1 MSIRLQQRSSLARRI
16 LFAIVAGVVITIGSG
31 VALLWLFYAYNGDSF
46 HSDILDMSWGTIWD
60 YAHAHWQL
68 LGLLL
73 LGWSTSTLV
82 IIWGAMR
89 WAMHPLRQ
97 LATALDQPDQQLTLE
112 LLPLH
117 TRGNVGLVARKFE
130 AAIQSDTITRQ
141 TLKQHQHLFDVATQ
155 RLQSLFH
162 IGTKLAATSEPDKLF
177 PQLTRDLQKVFD
189 CHYASILLMN
199 GETYRFYTSNH
210 AMPEHV
216 SPQSIVKT
224 AIGQALNTHTL
235 CRVDDV
241 KSENIQASLNKDDV
255 EAELVVPVMY
265 DKQLMAALVL
275 QSQYRATFTAM
286 DEQHLNAFAGFLA
299 TTLADRQFI
308 QQQQYYTDRIKILSR
323 TLQTLSANFLAGHTP
338 ELLLNELGKVLTAD
352 RSAVLL
358 VKDNTIRV
366 MATQGSLQTTTKEH
380 MLWALNDMPL
390 IAEIIEQ
397 DRAVWL
403 PNPQQDSRYHSLLG
417 ATTTHS
423 WIGAP
428 IHRVEQGCAVLIAES
443 DKTDQYGDDEVHILT
458 TIADHAAIVM
468 ENIRQYTMVR
478 DRAEQLEIVTSIT
491 QVISTNDISR
501 DLPATLRRIIHLI
514 RRVVPCDYA
523 ALALYNDTDDTFFV
537 EPVYDFAIQDW
548 SELPEGWSVAAN
560 DTTWQTACR
569 TASPIVQS
577 SLAESAFG
585 EDQVLVDKGLH
596 SSIVVPIIGAS
607 HVLGALTF
615 ATRKPRAYE
624 QKQVSTLLEL
634 AHYLGPA
641 LDNARLN
648 KDREEAS
655 IKLARTQEH
664 LNLVDKVRVV
674 GLLASG
680 VAHDFNNLLAGVL
693 GNAQLLLLEVED
705 EEQRT
710 MLRVIEQAA
719 KDGAETVRRLQ
730 GFARM
735 ENDSPM
741 SEVRLDLLARD
752 AIDITRPRW
761 RDIAQSRGVKIDV
774 VRQLEPVTAIAGRP
788 AELREVLT
796 NLILNAADAMPH
808 GGRITVSAY
817 DEQDAED
824 QPSAVIIE
832 IADEGVGM
840 SADVRS
846 RIFEPFFT
854 TKGEQGTGLGLAV
867 SLGIVE
873 GHGGQIEI
881 ESEMGGGT
889 RFTVR
894 LPVRETAI
902 VDTPRQRTSREIIPG
917 HVLLVQSDN
926 VLREATTRLLERWG
940 NRVQMACD
948 GSEALQAFMPN
959 RYDVVLSDTGM
970 PDMNGQTLLQ
980 QIKQQDPRVP
990 TILITGWGQ
999 HTTEGET
1006 QLGGVDFVI
1015 EKPFD
1020 LEDLREVLAKAMA
1033 ST

>member
-1 MSIRLQQRSSLARRI
+1 MSIRLQQRSSLARR
-16 LFAIVAGVVITIGSG
+16 LFLATVAGFVITIGSG
-31 VALLWLFYAYNGDSF
+31 MVFLWFFYAYSGGLIRSA
-46 HSDILDMSWGTIWD
+46 ILDMSWDAIWD
-60 YAHAHWQL
+60 YARTHWQL

-73 LGWSTSTLV
+73 AGWVTSTLV
-82 IIWGAMR
+82 IIWGAIW
-89 WAMHPLRQ
+89 WAIQPIRQ
-97 LATALDQPDQQLTLE
+97 LATAIEQPDQRITID
-112 LLPLH
+112 LLPTH
-117 TRGNVGLVARKFE
+117 TQGAIGLIARKFE
-130 AAIQSDTITRQ
+130 TVIQSETTTRQ
-141 TLKQHQHLFDVATQ
+141 ELKQHQHLFDVATQ
-155 RLQSLFH
+155 KLQSLLD
-162 IGTKLAATSEPDKLF
+162 IGTKLAATCEPDKLF
-177 PQLTRDLQKVFD
+177 SHVTKDLQEVFD
-189 CHYASILLMN
+189 CHCASIVLVN
-199 GETYRFYTSNH
+199 GETCILYSSNH
-210 AMPEHV
+210 TMAEQL
-216 SPQSIVKT
+216 SPQNIKKT
-224 AIGQALNTHTL
+224 AVGQALSTRTL

-241 KSENIQASLNKDDV
+241 SNGNLQVSFDQANV
-255 EAELVVPVMY
+255 QAELVVPVLHHE
-265 DKQLMAALVL
+265 QLMALLVL
-275 QSQYRATFTAM
+275 QSQYRATFTAT
-286 DEQHLNAFAGFLA
+286 DEQHLQTFADLLA
-299 TTLADRQFI
+299 TTLIDRQFL
-308 QQQQYYTDRIKILSR
+308 QQQQYYIDRIKILIR
-323 TLQTLSANFLAGHTP
+323 TLQTLSTDFLAGHIP
-338 ELLLNELGKVLTAD
+338 ELLLNEVSKVVTAD

-358 VKDNTIRV
+358 VKDDIISIL
-366 MATQGSLQTTTKEH
+366 ATQGLPQVMLKEH
-380 MLWALNDMPL
+380 LHRPLSDMPL
-390 IAEIIEQ
+390 IAEMIEQ
-397 DRAVWL
+397 DHALWL
-403 PNPQQDSRYHSLLG
+403 PDPQQDSRYHSLFG
-417 ATTTHS
+417 AMTTRS

-428 IHRVEQGCAVLIAES
+428 IHHVEQGCAVLVAES
-443 DKTDQYGDDEVHILT
+443 DQPDQYGDKEIYILT
-458 TIADHAAIVM
+458 TVANHAAIVM
-468 ENIRQYTMVR
+468 ENARQYTMVR

-501 DLPATLRRIIHLI
+501 NLPATLRRIIHLI

-537 EPVYDFAIQDW
+537 SPVYDFAIQDW
-548 SELPEGWSVAAN
+548 AELPEGWSVAAN

-569 TASPIVQS
+569 TANPIVQS
-577 SLAESAFG
+577 SLTESAFS
-585 EDQVLVDKGLH
+585 EDQMLVDKGLH

-607 HVLGALTF
+607 HILGALTF

-648 KDREEAS
+648 KEREEAS

-680 VAHDFNNLLAGVL
+680 VAHDFNNLLAGML
-693 GNAQLLLLEVED
+693 GNAQLLLLEIED

-710 MLRVIEQAA
+710 MLKVIEQAA

-808 GGRITVSAY
+808 GGRITVSSY
-817 DEQDAED
+817 DERDSDD
-824 QPSAVIIE
+824 QPATVIIE

-840 SADVRS
+840 TADVRS

-881 ESEMGGGT
+881 DSEVGEGT

-894 LPVRETAI
+894 LPVREAAI
-902 VDTPRQRTSREIIPG
+902 VNTPRQRKSPEIIPG

-940 NRVQMACD
+940 NRVQIACD
-948 GSEALQAFMPN
+948 GSEALQVFMPH
-959 RYDVVLSDTGM
+959 RYDVVLSDMGM
-970 PDMNGQTLLQ
+970 PDMNGQVLLEK
-980 QIKQQDPRVP
+980 IKQQDPRVP
-990 TILITGWGQ
+990 TILITGWGH
-999 HTTEGET
+999 HTADGDS
-1006 QLGGVDFVI
+1006 QPSGVDFVI

-1020 LEDLREVLAKAMA
+1020 LEDLREVLAEAMT